1 MTTTNT
7 TFDEIY
13 DLALV
18 SFRDYKLN
26 KLYDLDEDDFKNVL
40 QGYLYKAIPKFN
52 NCLNDLED
60 FETTTNSFN
69 SILTLTEKVILSD
82 FMVIEWMTPQILDIT
97 QMELHLNDTDF
108 KFYSEQQNLKGK
120 IEVQNILIERIEKE
134 TTRYGIKNIPWTDW
148 GNGVFE

>member
-1 MTTTNT
+1 MTATNT

-26 KLYDLDEDDFKNVL
+26 KLYDLDEEDFKSIL

-60 FETTTNSFN
+60 FETTTNTFN
-69 SILTLTEKVILSD
+69 SVLTLTEKVILSD
-82 FMVIEWMTPQILDIT
+82 YMVIEWMTPQILDIT

-108 KFYSEQQNLKGK
+108 KLYSEQQNLKGK
-120 IEVQNILIERIEKE
+120 IEVQNILIQRIEKE

-148 GNGVFE
+148 GNGVFT